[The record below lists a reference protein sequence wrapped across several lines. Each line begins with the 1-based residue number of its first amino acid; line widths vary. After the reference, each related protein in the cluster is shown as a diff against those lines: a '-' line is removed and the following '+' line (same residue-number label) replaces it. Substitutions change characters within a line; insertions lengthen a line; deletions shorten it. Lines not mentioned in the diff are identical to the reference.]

1 MRKAAV
7 IFTIVALLALALGA
21 TAAAAKRSAD
31 GPQVEGFKG
40 PGPQKGHA
48 APSSNRLMVMTDG
61 EVTAEMLVALG
72 NHSRVLGV
80 VHRYN
85 VVVVNPSKRGGRG
98 AIEGLS
104 FVTHSEPD
112 GSRYLSDA
120 GTWDRDIIDVVDV
133 EETGLVGDP
142 DRREVEQNGRGVHVA
157 VIDTGLVMNWRDF
170 ISEDKVDTEL
180 SRAFIGGPK
189 ATDGED
195 ELRTSAPRNL
205 WERDTNSHGIAVVSH
220 VLGFAAGDVKVD
232 GAAPGATVIPLKVF
246 ANGESET
253 FSSRIVAAIA
263 YATELRESGRVGP
276 LVINLSLGG
285 GTPSAIERL
294 AIRDAIAAGVIV
306 VASAGNRGE
315 AGMDWPAAYP
325 EVISVGAVGW
335 TQQFKPGTVAAPNM
349 QFWWTQDVGND
360 PDGNAGGPSEADEV
374 YVTSFSGRAIPG
386 LGPKLG
392 TSVQELDLLAP
403 GLFTVAPGD
412 HGAKAGLFFWGGT
425 SFSSPL
431 VAGAAALLL
440 EKDPD
445 LRQGA
450 VEAVLKSTALPIA
463 AGGAAPGV
471 LDPFLFEAVYE
482 AAWDADC
489 QGSFCDAVGAGL
501 VQPDA
506 ALEAVGPG

>member
-180 SRAFIGGPK
+180 SRRMGK
-189 ATDGED
+189 
-195 ELRTSAPRNL
+195 
-205 WERDTNSHGIAVVSH
+205 
-220 VLGFAAGDVKVD
+220 
-232 GAAPGATVIPLKVF
+232 
-246 ANGESET
+246 
-253 FSSRIVAAIA
+253 
-263 YATELRESGRVGP
+263 
-276 LVINLSLGG
+276 
-285 GTPSAIERL
+285 
-294 AIRDAIAAGVIV
+294 
-306 VASAGNRGE
+306 
-315 AGMDWPAAYP
+315 
-325 EVISVGAVGW
+325 
-335 TQQFKPGTVAAPNM
+335 
-349 QFWWTQDVGND
+349 
-360 PDGNAGGPSEADEV
+360 
-374 YVTSFSGRAIPG
+374 TSFARPLHATCGSATRTVTASQSCPMFWGSPR
-386 LGPKLG
+386 G
-392 TSVQELDLLAP
+392 TSRWTGRRP
-403 GLFTVAPGD
+403 
-412 HGAKAGLFFWGGT
+412 
-425 SFSSPL
+425 
-431 VAGAAALLL
+431 
-440 EKDPD
+440 
-445 LRQGA
+445 
-450 VEAVLKSTALPIA
+450 
-463 AGGAAPGV
+463 
-471 LDPFLFEAVYE
+471 
-482 AAWDADC
+482 
-489 QGSFCDAVGAGL
+489 
-501 VQPDA
+501 VQP
-506 ALEAVGPG
+506 LFR